1 MDLLFWFS
9 GVVFALTAAIV
20 ADSVLGWRKL
30 RRLADIPPAL
40 PTPPPTLA
48 IVVPARNEAS
58 TIEPALRSILA
69 LDYPALEVT
78 AIDDRSTDDTGAI
91 LDRLGAGFQ
100 TLRVLHV
107 RELPT
112 GWLGKNHAM
121 HVGASSTNAEYVLFA
136 DADVHFEP
144 SALRRAVAECE
155 ARRLDHLTVLPDIPM
170 RSPFMQMGMVGGV
183 LGLLALYR
191 PWRARETGRHSMG
204 VGAFNLVR
212 TSAYRDAGGH
222 ETLAMEILDD
232 LELGRLM
239 GRTGRQDLLLGEG
252 MVRVEIYRTPT
263 ELFRGIQK
271 NVFTFLGY
279 SAWTLVA
286 ATLGTFAL
294 TVWPWLGLLVTEGP
308 TRWLNA
314 GSGALSLALHA
325 YFARRFGY
333 SLVGLVTVPFSG
345 LVTIAIFWQVAIR
358 TWIQGG
364 VEWRGTRYPLAKLK
378 RQRRRS

>member
-1 MDLLFWFS
+1 MDSQTWFS
-9 GVVFALTAAIV
+9 AIVFALTAAIV
-20 ADSVLGWRKL
+20 ADSALGWRRL
-30 RRLADIPPAL
+30 RRLSDIAPTL
-40 PTPPPTLA
+40 PTPAPSLA
-48 IVVPARNEAS
+48 IVVPARNEAA

-78 AIDDRSTDDTGAI
+78 AIDDRSTDDTGPI
-91 LDRLGAGFQ
+91 LDRLAAGFG

-107 RELPT
+107 RELPA

-121 HVGASSTNAEYVLFA
+121 HVGASSAATDYVLFA

-144 SALRRAVAECE
+144 SALRRAVADCE

-170 RSPFMQMGMVGGV
+170 RSPFMQMGMVGGI

-191 PWRARETGRHSMG
+191 PWRARTTGRHSMG

-212 TSAYRDAGGH
+212 TTAYRAAGGH
-222 ETLAMEILDD
+222 STLAMEILDD

-252 MVRVEIYRTPT
+252 LVSVEIYRTPV

-279 SAWTLVA
+279 SAWGLVA
-286 ATLGTFAL
+286 ATLGVFTL
-294 TVWPWLGLLVTEGP
+294 TVWPWLGLVATEGVA
-308 TRWLNA
+308 RWLNA
-314 GSGALSLALHA
+314 GSCALSLGLHA

-333 SLVGLVTVPFSG
+333 RLVGLVTVPFSG
-345 LVTIAIFWQVAIR
+345 LVTIALFWQVAIR

-364 VEWRGTRYPLAKLK
+364 VTWRGTHYSLAELK